1 VKTVRFAGEFAR
13 ATIRSAPIP
22 DQGGTVESSFEGAKL
37 DCMRETSNWR
47 SLWREMA
54 VDARKQSIGGYL
66 LIGSL
71 VSLLAGVIVF
81 GGLAWSLGEGTDVP
95 AFGYV
100 AMAAGVLFSLVLGI
114 GLMAL
119 CLCRSRF
126 GYDEPNEIVRS
137 DNREHLPEDTRL

>member
-1 VKTVRFAGEFAR
+1 
-13 ATIRSAPIP
+13 
-22 DQGGTVESSFEGAKL
+22 
-37 DCMRETSNWR
+37 MRETSNWR
-47 SLWREMA
+47 SLLREMA
-54 VDARKQSIGGYL
+54 VDARKLSIGGYL

-71 VSLLAGVIVF
+71 ISLLAGVIVF

-119 CLCRSRF
+119 RFAAAALDTMSRTRSCDPTTASICRKTRVCNSSSNCLLRAHN
-126 GYDEPNEIVRS
+126 GNYP
-137 DNREHLPEDTRL
+137 

>member
-1 VKTVRFAGEFAR
+1 
-13 ATIRSAPIP
+13 
-22 DQGGTVESSFEGAKL
+22 
-37 DCMRETSNWR
+37 MRETSNWR

-54 VDARKQSIGGYL
+54 VDARKLSIGGYL

-81 GGLAWSLGEGTDVP
+81 GGLAWSLGEGTAVP

-119 CLCRSRF
+119 RFAAAALDTTSRTRSCDPTTASICRNLI
-126 GYDEPNEIVRS
+126 YLVIPVRTS
-137 DNREHLPEDTRL
+137 LRSLHHASLLAGGQIPP

>member
-1 VKTVRFAGEFAR
+1 
-13 ATIRSAPIP
+13 
-22 DQGGTVESSFEGAKL
+22 
-37 DCMRETSNWR
+37 MRETSNWR

-54 VDARKQSIGGYL
+54 VDARKLSIGGYL

-71 VSLLAGVIVF
+71 LSLLAGVIVF